1 MPDSSTAN
9 DEALHGGATEDEN
22 LGGVSGQATQADDSA
37 DSAPADLSKD
47 DNKPQTMADA
57 VRAALSKGE
66 EQSSGSGEGEGEKPG
81 DSADPT
87 KAKAK
92 EGEEEELGELTDEE
106 LKSYKPKTQ
115 RRFKQLDEQNKALTA
130 ELEQAKPL
138 GDRFLQIEKFTKD
151 ANLTREDVNTGF
163 NIMKL
168 MKNDPVAAYE
178 ALTPIYSVLRELVGV
193 ELPADLRDRVA
204 KKEISPEAAQ
214 EMSRLRAKDGLTTNQ
229 RQVQQEQDKQR
240 QAETQTRQV
249 ETVKTDVGK
258 VISDWETRQKGSD
271 PDYALKQGRIME
283 RVELEILKGFQSG
296 KSIINSAQDAVNLA
310 NRVKKE
316 VDAEMKK
323 FAPRRQAMTPVI
335 GSGATNGSKPVAK
348 SVHDAVAQAVG
359 YN

>member
-1 MPDSSTAN
+1 MPDSSTDN
-9 DEALHGGATEDEN
+9 EAIRGGASEDEN
-22 LGGVSGQATQADDSA
+22 LAGNSTGELQADNSA
-37 DSAPADLSKD
+37 DSANADSSKD
-47 DNKPQTMADA
+47 DNKPKSLMDA
-57 VRAALSKGE
+57 VRAALDKGE
-66 EQSSGSGEGEGEKPG
+66 EQSSGSGESEGDKPG
-81 DSADPT
+81 DAADPD

-106 LKSYKPKTQ
+106 LKTYKPKTQ

-130 ELEQAKPL
+130 KVAEVEPL
-138 GDRFLQIEKFTKD
+138 ADRFLQIEKFTKD

-163 NIMKL
+163 NIMRL
-168 MKNDPVAAYE
+168 MKNDPVEAYK
-178 ALTPIYSVLRELVGV
+178 ALTPIYSVLRELVGDV
-193 ELPADLRDRVA
+193 LPADLQERIA
-204 KKEISPEAAQ
+204 KKEITPDAAQ
-214 EMSRLRAKDGLTTNQ
+214 ELSRLRAKEGLTTTQ
-229 RQVQQEQDKQR
+229 RQVQQEQYTQR
-240 QAETQTRQV
+240 QREADTQRI
-249 ETVKTDVGK
+249 ETVKTDVNK
-258 VISDWETRQKGSD
+258 VITDWETRQKSTD

-296 KSIINSAQDAVNLA
+296 KSVISSAQDAVNLA

-323 FAPRRQAMTPVI
+323 FTPRRNPMNPVT